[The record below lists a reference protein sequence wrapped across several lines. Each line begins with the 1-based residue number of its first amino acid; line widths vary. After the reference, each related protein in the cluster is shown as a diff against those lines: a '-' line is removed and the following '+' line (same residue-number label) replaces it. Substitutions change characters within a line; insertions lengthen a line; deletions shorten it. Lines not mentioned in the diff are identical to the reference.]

1 MHTGHSTLG
10 KGPDNHREGV
20 SRGGRQLGV
29 GHPVEALPLTQVQ
42 GHQHQGSRVHPREEL
57 GTLSLAS
64 QHGPRVHTIKCYS
77 IGDGTTQ
84 VWKEQESSE
93 ECFINIW
100 LFIIKT
106 ETCDTI
112 SARRKTC

>member
-10 KGPDNHREGV
+10 KGPDNHREVG
-20 SRGGRQLGV
+20 SRGVLLLCV

-57 GTLSLAS
+57 GKLSLAS

-77 IGDGTTQ
+77 M
-84 VWKEQESSE
+84 V
-93 ECFINIW
+93 
-100 LFIIKT
+100 T
-106 ETCDTI
+106 EP
-112 SARRKTC
+112 R